1 MESQPQNPEFRKN
14 PENFHPWP
22 CPTTMAFAIGQ
33 NRISH
38 LMSLY
43 IYMYIHNR
51 PNKKIGV
58 VQVTR
63 PSLIFY
69 PLP

>member
-1 MESQPQNPEFRKN
+1 MESQLQNPESRKN

-43 IYMYIHNR
+43 IYMYIHNIQ
-51 PNKKIGV
+51 NNYHLCYSSMMEISLIGV
-58 VQVTR
+58 
-63 PSLIFY
+63 L
-69 PLP
+69 